1 MRNLLTI
8 SLGVLFIFMVLMFI
22 TPLGVAA
29 QNSGLLPEQIKSI
42 FDLFGRDGTGAAS
55 FISGRVRTGLYIALG
70 MIILVAVVYALIAA
84 FKYIQSQGDPG
95 KIEEAQKAI
104 KAIFMGIAAMLIGIV
119 GVVLVFVFF
128 GAGRVDPNLTQV
140 CLSAPNS
147 QGCEQCQFDIESAS
161 CLACE
166 DIYADIAAA
175 DAAKLPAELAQ
186 LDNAFQFCKDPLD
199 GGVAPNGGTPPATIP
214 DPD

>member
-1 MRNLLTI
+1 MKINISRLSIAFMGILSTVLLLP
-8 SLGVLFIFMVLMFI
+8 S
-22 TPLGVAA
+22 GVAA
-29 QNSGLLPEQIKSI
+29 QTSNLLPDQIEEI
-42 FDLFGRDGTGAAS
+42 FDLFGEDGSGTAS
-55 FISGRVRTGLYIALG
+55 FISSRVRTGIYIALG

-128 GAGRVDPNLTQV
+128 GAGRVDPTLTQV

-147 QGCEQCQFDIESAS
+147 VGCEICKDDVEENACLWCNEHYDMLADGTHASVDDIH
-161 CLACE
+161 
-166 DIYADIAAA
+166 AD
-175 DAAKLPAELAQ
+175 
-186 LDNAFQFCKDPLD
+186 CKDPL
-199 GGVAPNGGTPPATIP
+199 NGGTPLGTAATVT
-214 DPD
+214 DPR

>member
-8 SLGVLFIFMVLMFI
+8 GLGVVFSFLLLMFI
-22 TPLGVAA
+22 TPLSVEA
-29 QNSGLLPEQIKSI
+29 QNSGLLPDQIKSI
-42 FDLFGRDGTGAAS
+42 FDLFGRDGTGTAS

-70 MIILVAVVYALIAA
+70 MIILVAVIYALIAA

-147 QGCEQCQFDIESAS
+147 VGCEACKEDTSSAI
-161 CLACE
+161 CLSCE
-166 DIYADIAAA
+166 DAYADYARDSANVI
-175 DAAKLPAELAQ
+175 DDTL
-186 LDNAFQFCKDPLD
+186 NYCKDPLNE
-199 GGVAPNGGTPPATIP
+199 GAPLGTTPNPVIP
-214 DPD
+214 TDIP

>member
-1 MRNLLTI
+1 M
-8 SLGVLFIFMVLMFI
+8 LGIVLILPTAVS
-22 TPLGVAA
+22 A
-29 QNSGLLPEQIKSI
+29 QTSNLLPEQINEI
-42 FDLFGRDGTGAAS
+42 FNLFGEDGSGTAS

-70 MIILVAVVYALIAA
+70 LIILVAVVYALIAA

-128 GAGRVDPNLTQV
+128 GAGRVDPTLTQV

-147 QGCEQCQFDIESAS
+147 NGCEICKADVENSQCT
-161 CLACE
+161 ACNAW
-166 DIYADIAAA
+166 YAAYAAGTQPETA
-175 DAAKLPAELAQ
+175 IPGD
-186 LDNAFQFCKDPLD
+186 CKDPL
-199 GGVAPNGGTPPATIP
+199 NGGTPLGTPDGGVVPPAP
-214 DPD
+214 

>member
-1 MRNLLTI
+1 VI
-8 SLGVLFIFMVLMFI
+8 SSLGIVGTVLLL
-22 TPLGVAA
+22 PSGVSA
-29 QNSGLLPEQIKSI
+29 QTSKLLPEQIQEI
-42 FDLFGRDGTGAAS
+42 FDLFGRDGTGTAS

-70 MIILVAVVYALIAA
+70 MIVLVAVIYALIAA

-147 QGCEQCQFDIESAS
+147 QGCEQCQIDVESGA

-166 DIYADIAAA
+166 DIYADIAGA
-175 DAAKLPAELAQ
+175 DTDAELTNEELQ
-186 LDNAFQFCKDPLD
+186 LDTTFMFCKDPLD
-199 GGVAPNGGTPPATIP
+199 GGVAPNGGTPPAPMPVP
-214 DPD
+214 D

>member
-1 MRNLLTI
+1 
-8 SLGVLFIFMVLMFI
+8 VLILPTAVS
-22 TPLGVAA
+22 A
-29 QNSGLLPEQIKSI
+29 QTSNLLPEQINEI
-42 FDLFGRDGTGAAS
+42 FNLFGEDGSGTAS

-70 MIILVAVVYALIAA
+70 LIILVAVVYALIAA

-128 GAGRVDPNLTQV
+128 GAGRVDPTLTQV

-147 QGCEQCQFDIESAS
+147 VGCNICITEGVEGN
-161 CLACE
+161 ACE
-166 DIYADIAAA
+166 WCNEHYALFAAGTYT
-175 DAAKLPAELAQ
+175 EAQ
-186 LDNAFQFCKDPLD
+186 VSPDCKDPL
-199 GGVAPNGGTPPATIP
+199 NGGTALGTNPTII
-214 DPD
+214 DPSP